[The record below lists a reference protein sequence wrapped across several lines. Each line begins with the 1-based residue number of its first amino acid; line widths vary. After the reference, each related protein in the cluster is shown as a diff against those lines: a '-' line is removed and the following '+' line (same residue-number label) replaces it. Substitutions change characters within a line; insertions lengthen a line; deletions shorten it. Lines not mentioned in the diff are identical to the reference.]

1 MRIITH
7 LMGGL
12 GNQMFQYAAG
22 RRIQVAS
29 GGELS
34 VFFEDGYRIAIRSY
48 SLDAFQI
55 FAKIASRRDLVE
67 VGPERRLR
75 RRIKQMLNMPI
86 EKYVVRE
93 KQTFVYDPSLVNIK
107 QDVYLI
113 GSWQS
118 YKYID
123 SISAQLM
130 FDFRLRDR
138 SEAILAA
145 WSNISKST
153 CPVSMHIRRGDYAN
167 KASGF
172 SILSLDYYKS
182 ALEYLRSKLATF
194 DVFVF
199 TDDPEW
205 AKQNLKDLIAPNSM
219 TVVSN
224 PELKDF
230 EELTL
235 MSMCRHQIIANSS
248 FSWWAAWLNDDFEKI
263 VTAPRRWNGVDE
275 HIPTGDLI
283 PPRWTLI

>member
-1 MRIITH
+1 MRIISH

-22 RRIQVAS
+22 RRIQVES

-34 VFFEDGYRIAIRSY
+34 VFFEDGYRLAIRSY

-55 FAKIASRRDLVE
+55 FAKKASPKDLAA

-75 RRIKQMLNMPI
+75 RRIKLLLNMPI
-86 EKYVVRE
+86 EKSVVRE
-93 KQTFVYDPSLVNIK
+93 KQTFVYDPSLVDIK
-107 QDVYLI
+107 TDVYLI

-118 YKYID
+118 YKYVDAIR
-123 SISAQLM
+123 AQLM
-130 FDFRLRDR
+130 FDFRLKEKSDTIQ
-138 SEAILAA
+138 SA
-145 WSNISKST
+145 WSTVAKTT

-172 SILSLDYYKS
+172 SILPLDYYKS
-182 ALEYLRSKLATF
+182 ALEFLRSKLGAF
-194 DVFVF
+194 EVFVF

-205 AKQNLKDLIAPNSM
+205 AKGNLQELIAPNPM

-235 MSMCRHQIIANSS
+235 MSMCRHHIIANSS
-248 FSWWAAWLNDDFEKI
+248 FSWWAAWLNDDPAKI
-263 VTAPRRWNGVDE
+263 VTAPRRWNGLDE
-275 HIPTGDLI
+275 RIPTNDLI
-283 PPRWTLI
+283 PPNWKLI